1 MRFQRFM
8 WRAAAGVV
16 AGACAALALGVA
28 PARAADDPPPHVVQD
43 PHYGDGLFY
52 FYQDRYFTA
61 LTTLMVSQHFNR
73 LPHHADEAEV
83 LRGGMLLSYGL
94 HREAAAIFAQL
105 IERGAA
111 PPVRD
116 RAWYFLAKIRYER
129 GLVAEAK
136 SALDRVEHPLP
147 STLEDDRQLLSAN
160 IAMALGDYKSA
171 VTTLATIK
179 GDGDTARIA
188 RYNLGVA
195 LIRAGDS
202 AQGTSVL
209 NLLGQTAA
217 FGEEQRTLRDKAN
230 LALGFSALKDEKPA
244 EARGYLERVRLTSPV
259 ANKALLGF
267 GWADAALK
275 LPKQALVPWGELL
288 KRDNSDAAV
297 LEARIAAP
305 YALAEAG
312 ARAQALKGYEDAIAE
327 FDRGAHALDESM
339 RRIRSG
345 AWVQSLLERNP
356 GDEMG
361 WFWTMRD
368 LPELPHASH
377 LTDVLAQHDFQ
388 EAFKNYRD
396 LRFLSR
402 NLQEWKGK
410 LDVFD
415 AMLANRRKGYADKLP
430 QVQADA
436 QTKDFGVN
444 ALSAK
449 RDALVQVLDRAEAD
463 SDAAALADRHELA
476 LLERLERVQ
485 KALQQAGDDPDVG
498 NARERARLAGG
509 VLTWQLAQA
518 FPERVWTARKGLQ
531 RVDAELA
538 QARQRETELA
548 QAQRDEPARFDA
560 FAARIPVLAQR
571 IDSLLP
577 RVAALTQEQQVALQD
592 IAVAALQRQ
601 KDRLAVYTTQA
612 RFAVAQ
618 LYDHANQAGSAD
630 HASQP

>member
-1 MRFQRFM
+1 MGLPAVLQRATAM
-8 WRAAAGVV
+8 AAACVV
-16 AGACAALALGVA
+16 SALALGA
-28 PARAADDPPPHVVQD
+28 LPARAADATPPHVVQD

-61 LTTLMVSQHFNR
+61 LTTLMVSQHFGR
-73 LPHHADEAEV
+73 VPHHADEAEV

-105 IERGAA
+105 IERGAE

-116 RAWYFLAKIRYER
+116 RAWYYLAKIRYER
-129 GLVAEAK
+129 GLVSEAQA
-136 SALDRVEHPLP
+136 ALAKVEHPLP
-147 STLEDDRQLLSAN
+147 PSLEEDRQLLSAN

-171 VTTLATIK
+171 IATLLPIR
-179 GDGDTARIA
+179 GDSDSARIA

-195 LIRAGDS
+195 LIRSGDT
-202 AQGTSVL
+202 ANGTQAL

-230 LALGFSALKDEKPA
+230 LALGFSALKDDKPA
-244 EARGYLERVRLTSPV
+244 EARTYLERVRLNSPV

-267 GWADAALK
+267 GWADASLK

-297 LEARIAAP
+297 LEARIAVP

-312 ARAQALKGYEDAIAE
+312 AKAQALKGYQDAIAE
-327 FDRGAHALDESM
+327 FDRESKALDESM
-339 RRIRSG
+339 GRIRSG
-345 AWVQSLLERNP
+345 AWVQSLLEHNP

-361 WFWTMRD
+361 WFWTMND

-377 LTDVLAQHDFQ
+377 LTNVLAQHDFQ

-402 NLQEWKGK
+402 NLQDWKDK

-436 QTKDFGVN
+436 KTKDFGAN
-444 ALSAK
+444 ALGAR
-449 RDALVQVLDRAEAD
+449 RDALAQALDRAEAD
-463 SDAAALADRHELA
+463 GDVAALADRHELE
-476 LLERLERVQ
+476 LLQRLERVQ
-485 KALQQAGDDPDVG
+485 QVLQQEAGNPELAD
-498 NARERARLAGG
+498 ARERARLAGG
-509 VLTWQLAQA
+509 LLRWQLSQA
-518 FPERVWTARKGLQ
+518 FPDRLWKAHKGLQ
-531 RVDAELA
+531 QIDTELA
-538 QARQRETELA
+538 QAHQREAELA

-560 FAARIPVLAQR
+560 FAARIPALAQR
-571 IDSLLP
+571 IDALAP

-618 LYDHANQAGSAD
+618 LYDQANQSGSAE